1 LLPEIPPEAEADMT
15 VSDRL
20 SVPVR
25 VASLLLLLYG
35 FLVGIT
41 VLSGAVKLLGA
52 GVISPEAMA
61 ATTNPFMGLMIG
73 ILATTLVQSSSV
85 TTSLVVGMVG
95 GGMIDVSTAVPMI
108 MGANIGTTVT
118 SSIAAL
124 GSVGNR
130 LEFRR
135 AFAAATCHDFFNYL
149 AVLVL
154 LPLEL
159 MTGYLQ
165 KSSLVIA
172 QWFSAGSTETYKS
185 PFKSSLKFC
194 YKGIKSGV
202 DGLYGDPGTP
212 AKVALAAVG
221 MVLIFTALVLIVK
234 VMRSLVLDRMQ
245 HFLNRVL
252 DRTAV
257 VGLIVGAL
265 LTIAA
270 QSSSITTS
278 VMVPLAGAGLITLRQ
293 IFPIVLGANIGTT
306 VTALI
311 AAVAVVGDAALA
323 ARQIAVVH
331 LLFNVTAIVGIYAI
345 PRAIELPLGMATR
358 MANLADRSKRWAIL
372 YIVGIFYGLP
382 ALLFIISKLV

>member
-1 LLPEIPPEAEADMT
+1 MKVNERLNLP
-15 VSDRL
+15 L
-20 SVPVR
+20 R

-41 VLSGAVKLLGA
+41 VLSGAVKLLGS

-61 ATTNPFMGLMIG
+61 ETTNPFMGLMIG

-95 GGMIDVSTAVPMI
+95 GGMIDVATAVPMV

-130 LEFRR
+130 IEFRR
-135 AFAAATCHDFFNYL
+135 AFAAATCHDFFNYM

-159 MTGYLQ
+159 ATGYLQ
-165 KSSLVIA
+165 KSSFAIA
-172 QWFSAGSTETYKS
+172 GWFTAGSAETYKS
-185 PFKSSLKFC
+185 PFKASLKAC
-194 YKGIKSGV
+194 YKAIKSTV
-202 DGLYGDPGTP
+202 DGFYDTPGTS
-212 AKVALAAVG
+212 AKVMLAAVG

-245 HFLNRVL
+245 HFLNRVF
-252 DRTAV
+252 DRTALI
-257 VGLIVGAL
+257 GIIVGAL
-265 LTIAA
+265 LTVAA

-306 VTALI
+306 VTAMI

-331 LLFNVTAIVGIYAI
+331 LLFNMTAIGLIYAI
-345 PRAIELPLGMATR
+345 PKAIEVPLTLAAR
-358 MANLADRSKRWAIL
+358 MAAIADRSKRWAIL

-382 ALLFIISKLV
+382 ALLFMISKMI